1 MVHATRKQ
9 SALRPKQWHLP
20 SSSDRLFTAPNA
32 SMDIFI
38 VMGTSTAERLRL
50 ALEKDIFLLR
60 LNPGDKLDETSLAN
74 RFGTSRTPVREA
86 LRQLSASGLV
96 EIKAHRGAQVS
107 RLSIPQLLEMFEFMA
122 MLEGVCARFAAERA
136 SAEEIEIIREA
147 HEACRPFVEARDAD
161 GFYDANTRFHEAI
174 YRASHN
180 SFGAQQTMF
189 LRNRL
194 GPYRRFQLRR
204 NNRPAESFR
213 EHGQILDAISRG
225 DATKAERIMHV
236 HVNVQGSNFTA
247 LVSQVP
253 PEYLNA
259 PAGPDEARNV

>member
-1 MVHATRKQ
+1 MA
-9 SALRPKQWHLP
+9 
-20 SSSDRLFTAPNA
+20 
-32 SMDIFI
+32 
-38 VMGTSTAERLRL
+38 TSTAERLRI

-60 LNPGDKLDETSLAN
+60 LSPGDKLDEASLAQ

-86 LRQLSASGLV
+86 LRQLAASGLV
-96 EIKAHRGAQVS
+96 EIRAHKGAQVS

-122 MLEGVCARFAAERA
+122 VMEGVCARFAAERA
-136 SAEEIEIIREA
+136 SAEEIRTIREA
-147 HEACRPFVEARDAD
+147 HNACRPFAEAGDAD
-161 GFYDANTRFHEAI
+161 GFYVANTHFHEAI

-180 SFGAQQTMF
+180 SYGAQQTMF

-213 EHGQILDAISRG
+213 EHGEILDAIAKG
-225 DATKAERIMHV
+225 DAARAEQATRAHID
-236 HVNVQGSNFTA
+236 VQGSNFAA

-253 PEYLNA
+253 PEYLTA
-259 PAGPDEARNV
+259 PQQPARASHA